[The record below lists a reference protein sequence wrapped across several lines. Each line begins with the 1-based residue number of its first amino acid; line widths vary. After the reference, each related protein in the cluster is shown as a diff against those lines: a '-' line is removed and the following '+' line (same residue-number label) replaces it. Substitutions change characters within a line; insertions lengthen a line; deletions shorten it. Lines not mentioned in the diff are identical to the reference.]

1 MNMSD
6 KTTVI
11 DAKLPLTWLIGSAVA
26 IVFSLGGLYVKVD
39 SLIDTFSR
47 VNERLASQDK
57 SVSTLSQNLLIQS
70 GRYDTLSLK
79 VDANTKNIDDLKKDV
94 DSYLKNSRV
103 R

>member
-1 MNMSD
+1 MSD

-39 SLIDTFSR
+39 SLINTFDK
-47 VNERLASQDK
+47 VGTKLAEQDK
-57 SVSTLSQNLLIQS
+57 TVSTLSQNVLIQS

-79 VDANTKNIDDLKKDV
+79 VDNNTQNIAELKKDV
-94 DSYLKNSRV
+94 DNYLKSSRV
-103 R
+103 K